1 MRLSPSRLKFG
12 SPIFIPT
19 GLRRQPSMNSSP
31 YFFRVEHDLL
41 RSEAFKTLGGSAIKV
56 YLVIGLYSDFG
67 TDWAYPSIRTIARQ
81 AGLSRQTVL
90 NAIEQ
95 LSDSGLL
102 VTNKAK
108 GRSRRIE
115 SSGRRLS
122 DRRTELA
129 QVTPPGKKTPKTRL
143 NILEEPASGGLKNL
157 EPEVSM
163 VFQNQDR
170 SRSRL
175 STLSGPRDRPKGE
188 TTSTEETASIPI
200 PGTPFRLTAEGRLQ
214 VAVDLQELLTNQGI
228 SAQLAQRLLD
238 QKDPEAVA
246 KVLLNALYL
255 QSQGKLQNGPGYIRA
270 GIEDGYDLL
279 PQVATRLEVRRQE
292 LANQLR
298 TMELQQRQM
307 EDGRAHAAEQ
317 AAISYVLAQ
326 LPAPELNRL
335 LEQALYLLPEPI
347 VARNPTLSNP
357 FVRAKVY
364 ELACGYPTSEVP
376 S

>member
-1 MRLSPSRLKFG
+1 
-12 SPIFIPT
+12 
-19 GLRRQPSMNSSP
+19 MNPSP

-90 NAIEQ
+90 NGIEQ
-95 LSDSGLL
+95 LSELGLL

-108 GRSRRIE
+108 GRSTAYRIIRQAPQRP
-115 SSGRRLS
+115 S
-122 DRRTELA
+122 RRTA
-129 QVTPPGKKTPKTRL
+129 QTASPTQNVFKSGL
-143 NILEEPASGGLKNL
+143 NFLDGSPSGGQISLDEDPPSVL
-157 EPEVSM
+157 EPGPV
-163 VFQNQDR
+163 VFQVPD
-170 SRSRL
+170 SA
-175 STLSGPRDRPKGE
+175 GPRARPKGE
-188 TTSTEETASIPI
+188 LTSIEGTASIPI

-228 SAQLAQRLLD
+228 SAQLAQRLLE

-255 QSQGKLQNGPGYIRA
+255 QSQGKLQNGAGYIRA

-279 PQVATRLEVRRQE
+279 PQVANGLEIRRRE
-292 LANQLR
+292 LTAKLQTL
-298 TMELQQRQM
+298 EAQQRQLQ
-307 EDGRAHAAEQ
+307 EGREHAAEQ
-317 AAISYVLAQ
+317 AAISYVLTQ
-326 LPAPELNRL
+326 LPPVEIDRL
-335 LEQALYLLPEPI
+335 VEEALRLLPEPI

-364 ELACGYPTSEVP
+364 ELACGNPEPEIS